1 MVGRPT
7 FGYEDFGCMVD
18 LFDRLCP
25 HSCHDSGK
33 QIRNVRKVLL
43 ITHATFLT
51 LQVASN
57 TATANVLLPILADIS
72 LTICQ
77 NPLYLIMPS
86 AVISSYAF
94 MLPVA
99 TAPNAIV
106 FGASTLTTGYMMK
119 AGLGMN
125 IICLIGTIIAIN
137 TYAVP
142 LFDLNT
148 FPTWAEPQ
156 LPINV
161 TCTT

>member
-1 MVGRPT
+1 
-7 FGYEDFGCMVD
+7 
-18 LFDRLCP
+18 
-25 HSCHDSGK
+25 
-33 QIRNVRKVLL
+33 
-43 ITHATFLT
+43 
-51 LQVASN
+51 
-57 TATANVLLPILADIS
+57 
-72 LTICQ
+72 
-77 NPLYLIMPS
+77 MPS

-125 IICLIGTIIAIN
+125 IITLVATIIAIN

-142 LFDLNT
+142 LFDLDS

>member
-1 MVGRPT
+1 
-7 FGYEDFGCMVD
+7 
-18 LFDRLCP
+18 
-25 HSCHDSGK
+25 
-33 QIRNVRKVLL
+33 
-43 ITHATFLT
+43 
-51 LQVASN
+51 
-57 TATANVLLPILADIS
+57 
-72 LTICQ
+72 
-77 NPLYLIMPS
+77 
-86 AVISSYAF
+86 

-106 FGASTLTTGYMMK
+106 FGASTLTTGHMMK